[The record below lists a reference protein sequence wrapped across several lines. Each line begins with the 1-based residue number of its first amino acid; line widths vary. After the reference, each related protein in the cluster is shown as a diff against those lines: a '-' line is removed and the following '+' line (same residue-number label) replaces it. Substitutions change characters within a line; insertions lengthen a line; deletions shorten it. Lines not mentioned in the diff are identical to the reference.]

1 MNKSVAI
8 DGPAGAGKSTLARR
22 LAQRLGF
29 LYVDTGA
36 IYRTVGL
43 YTLRNRLAPEEVV
56 PMLEKLDIRMEYDSG
71 GVQRMRL
78 NGEDVSEAIR
88 VHEVSQRASQVA
100 ALPEVRAFLLD
111 FQRRQAREHSVVM
124 DGRDIGTVVLPDAD
138 VKIFL
143 TASPEVRAKRRL
155 LELEQRGQ
163 PAQYE
168 QILQD
173 IQDRDRQDRNR
184 AAAPLRQAED
194 AVLLDTSGLDLE
206 QSLTQM
212 LEYEYGYG
220 VSAAVYDLLAD
231 FQFPPPHQG
240 GGPGEHPGGR
250 GGDLPQPHYGGRPA
264 VCGLC
269 AGTAVSRLGDGK
281 GGDFKMA
288 GTGLAAQ

>member
-8 DGPAGAGKSTLARR
+8 DGPAGAGKSTLARQ

-29 LYVDTGA
+29 MYVDTGA
-36 IYRTVGL
+36 IYRTVAL
-43 YTLRNRLAPEEVV
+43 YTMRRDIPPEEVV
-56 PMLEKLDIRMEYDSG
+56 PELAGLDIQVEYDG
-71 GVQRMRL
+71 QGVQRMRL

-212 LEYEYGYG
+212 LEI
-220 VSAAVYDLLAD
+220 VS
-231 FQFPPPHQG
+231 
-240 GGPGEHPGGR
+240 GR
-250 GGDLPQPHYGGRPA
+250 QNGRQE
-264 VCGLC
+264 V
-269 AGTAVSRLGDGK
+269 
-281 GGDFKMA
+281 
-288 GTGLAAQ
+288 

>member
-173 IQDRDRQDRNR
+173 IQDRDRQDQCRSI
-184 AAAPLRQAED
+184 APLRQAED

-212 LEYEYGYG
+212 LEI
-220 VSAAVYDLLAD
+220 VS
-231 FQFPPPHQG
+231 
-240 GGPGEHPGGR
+240 GR
-250 GGDLPQPHYGGRPA
+250 QNGRQE
-264 VCGLC
+264 V
-269 AGTAVSRLGDGK
+269 
-281 GGDFKMA
+281 
-288 GTGLAAQ
+288 

>member
-43 YTLRNRLAPEEVV
+43 YTLRNQLSPEEVV

-173 IQDRDRQDRNR
+173 IQDRDRQDQNR

-194 AVLLDTSGLDLE
+194 AVRLDTSGLDLE

-212 LEYEYGYG
+212 LEI
-220 VSAAVYDLLAD
+220 VS
-231 FQFPPPHQG
+231 
-240 GGPGEHPGGR
+240 GR
-250 GGDLPQPHYGGRPA
+250 QNGRQE
-264 VCGLC
+264 V
-269 AGTAVSRLGDGK
+269 
-281 GGDFKMA
+281 
-288 GTGLAAQ
+288 

>member
-43 YTLRNRLAPEEVV
+43 YTLRNQLAPEEVV

-212 LEYEYGYG
+212 LEI
-220 VSAAVYDLLAD
+220 VS
-231 FQFPPPHQG
+231 
-240 GGPGEHPGGR
+240 GR
-250 GGDLPQPHYGGRPA
+250 QNGRQE
-264 VCGLC
+264 V
-269 AGTAVSRLGDGK
+269 
-281 GGDFKMA
+281 
-288 GTGLAAQ
+288 

>member
-124 DGRDIGTVVLPDAD
+124 DGRDIGTVVLPGAD

-212 LEYEYGYG
+212 LEI
-220 VSAAVYDLLAD
+220 VS
-231 FQFPPPHQG
+231 
-240 GGPGEHPGGR
+240 GR
-250 GGDLPQPHYGGRPA
+250 QNGRQE
-264 VCGLC
+264 V
-269 AGTAVSRLGDGK
+269 
-281 GGDFKMA
+281 
-288 GTGLAAQ
+288 

>member
-8 DGPAGAGKSTLARR
+8 DGPAGAGKSTLARQ

-36 IYRTVGL
+36 IYRTVAL
-43 YTLRNRLAPEEVV
+43 YTLRRDIPPEEVI
-56 PMLEKLDIRMEYDSG
+56 PELAGLDLQMEYDG
-71 GVQRMRL
+71 QGVQRMRL

-88 VHEVSQRASQVA
+88 VHQVSQRASQVA

-124 DGRDIGTVVLPDAD
+124 DGRDIGTVVLPHAD

-143 TASPEVRAKRRL
+143 TASPEVRARRRL

-163 PAQYE
+163 SARYE

-173 IQDRDRQDRNR
+173 IRDRDRQDQSRSI
-184 AAAPLRQAED
+184 APLRQAED
-194 AVLLDTSGLDLE
+194 AVRLDTSGLDLE

-212 LEYEYGYG
+212 LEI
-220 VSAAVYDLLAD
+220 VS
-231 FQFPPPHQG
+231 
-240 GGPGEHPGGR
+240 GR
-250 GGDLPQPHYGGRPA
+250 QNGRQE
-264 VCGLC
+264 V
-269 AGTAVSRLGDGK
+269 
-281 GGDFKMA
+281 
-288 GTGLAAQ
+288 

>member
-1 MNKSVAI
+1 
-8 DGPAGAGKSTLARR
+8 
-22 LAQRLGF
+22 
-29 LYVDTGA
+29 
-36 IYRTVGL
+36 
-43 YTLRNRLAPEEVV
+43 
-56 PMLEKLDIRMEYDSG
+56 
-71 GVQRMRL
+71 
-78 NGEDVSEAIR
+78 
-88 VHEVSQRASQVA
+88 
-100 ALPEVRAFLLD
+100 
-111 FQRRQAREHSVVM
+111 M

-212 LEYEYGYG
+212 LEI
-220 VSAAVYDLLAD
+220 VS
-231 FQFPPPHQG
+231 
-240 GGPGEHPGGR
+240 GR
-250 GGDLPQPHYGGRPA
+250 QNGRQE
-264 VCGLC
+264 V
-269 AGTAVSRLGDGK
+269 
-281 GGDFKMA
+281 
-288 GTGLAAQ
+288 

>member
-8 DGPAGAGKSTLARR
+8 DGPAGAGKSTLARQ

-36 IYRTVGL
+36 IYRTVAL
-43 YTLRNRLAPEEVV
+43 YTLRRDIPPEEVI
-56 PMLEKLDIRMEYDSG
+56 PELAELDLQMGYDG
-71 GVQRMRL
+71 QGVQRMRL

-88 VHEVSQRASQVA
+88 VHQVSQRASQVA

-124 DGRDIGTVVLPDAD
+124 DGRDIGTVVLPHAD

-143 TASPEVRAKRRL
+143 TASPEVRARRRL

-163 PAQYE
+163 SARYE

-173 IQDRDRQDRNR
+173 IRDRDRQDQCRSI
-184 AAAPLRQAED
+184 APLRQAED

-206 QSLTQM
+206 QSLAAM
-212 LEYEYGYG
+212 LEI
-220 VSAAVYDLLAD
+220 V
-231 FQFPPPHQG
+231 H
-240 GGPGEHPGGR
+240 GR
-250 GGDLPQPHYGGRPA
+250 QD
-264 VCGLC
+264 
-269 AGTAVSRLGDGK
+269 T
-281 GGDFKMA
+281 
-288 GTGLAAQ
+288 

>member
-1 MNKSVAI
+1 MKKSVAI
-8 DGPAGAGKSTLARR
+8 DGPAGARR

-212 LEYEYGYG
+212 LEI
-220 VSAAVYDLLAD
+220 VS
-231 FQFPPPHQG
+231 
-240 GGPGEHPGGR
+240 GR
-250 GGDLPQPHYGGRPA
+250 QNGRQE
-264 VCGLC
+264 V
-269 AGTAVSRLGDGK
+269 
-281 GGDFKMA
+281 
-288 GTGLAAQ
+288 